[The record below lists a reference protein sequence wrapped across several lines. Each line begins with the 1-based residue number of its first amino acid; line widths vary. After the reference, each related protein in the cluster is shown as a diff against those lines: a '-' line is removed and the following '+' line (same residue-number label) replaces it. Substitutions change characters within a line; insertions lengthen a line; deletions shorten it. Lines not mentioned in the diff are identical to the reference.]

1 MLPSTRTGR
10 SLRFFPSKIM
20 IHHML
25 HVFFTSRLRMCK
37 PGGHLDVTREK
48 SEVEMGFKRNGILAF
63 VVFDGS
69 LCTGFKNGTWCN
81 CRVIEYNNTTI
92 TVSITINA
100 FFDYFSG
107 EKIC

>member
-1 MLPSTRTGR
+1 
-10 SLRFFPSKIM
+10 
-20 IHHML
+20 
-25 HVFFTSRLRMCK
+25 MCK

-48 SEVEMGFKRNGILAF
+48 SEVEMGFIRSGILVF
-63 VVFDGS
+63 VIFDGS
-69 LCTGFKNGTWCN
+69 LCPGFKNDTWCN